1 MRVAAPCELGAW
13 GRLGAQLPK
22 AQDSSKEAQKNATGV
37 RLSDK
42 IVIENHEIKE
52 VWPAA
57 GSLEGRQGV
66 T

>member
-1 MRVAAPCELGAW
+1 MSW
-13 GRLGAQLPK
+13 GQGVGGGWESLGAQLPK

-42 IVIENHEIKE
+42 IVLENHEIKE

>member
-1 MRVAAPCELGAW
+1 MSWGHGQGGW

-22 AQDSSKEAQKNATGV
+22 AQDSSKEAQKNATGI

-42 IVIENHEIKE
+42 TVVENHEIKE

-57 GSLEGRQGV
+57 DSLEGRQEV

>member
-1 MRVAAPCELGAW
+1 MAAPCELGAW

-42 IVIENHEIKE
+42 IVIENHKIKE
-52 VWPAA
+52 ENDYQK
-57 GSLEGRQGV
+57 G
-66 T
+66 